1 MSIVSSTIIE
11 DAPQVD
17 GRRAIRE
24 RHTDSHGI
32 AHDVDYLA
40 EADADVESILATH
53 AAGVAAQ
60 LAATE
65 VKAIAA
71 FMLTGNS
78 PTQWTFTDVDS
89 QTAYRALLAH
99 FAARPPEESL
109 ALAPVVTGFTRDA
122 LIEMAGI
129 SGETADKILAWGAA
143 VNDAKTAADSARTL
157 SADVLA
163 EVA

>member
-1 MSIVSSTIIE
+1 MPIVTSTIIE
-11 DAPQVD
+11 DSPQID

-24 RHTDSHGI
+24 RHIDSHGN

-60 LAATE
+60 LAASE
-65 VKAIAA
+65 VKAVAA
-71 FMLTGNS
+71 WMLAGNS
-78 PTQWTFTDVDS
+78 PTQWTFVDIDS
-89 QTAYRALLAH
+89 QSCYRALLAY

-109 ALAPVVTGFTRDA
+109 ALAPIVVGFTREA
-122 LIEMAGI
+122 LIEMAGV

-143 VNDAKTAADSARTL
+143 VADAKGAADSARTL
-157 SADVLA
+157 SVDVLA

>member
-1 MSIVSSTIIE
+1 MPIVSSEIIE
-11 DAPQVD
+11 DSPQVD

-24 RHTDSHGI
+24 RHVDSHGTP
-32 AHDVDYLA
+32 HDVDYLA
-40 EADADVESILATH
+40 DADADLDAMLSLH
-53 AAGVAAQ
+53 AAGVAVQ
-60 LAATE
+60 LAAAE

-71 FMLTGNS
+71 FMLAGNS
-78 PTQWTFTDVDS
+78 PTQWTFVDIDS
-89 QTAYRALLAH
+89 QTAYRALLGH

-109 ALAPVVTGFTRDA
+109 ALAPVVTGFTREA

-143 VNDAKTAADSARTL
+143 VADAKTAADSARTL
-157 SADVLA
+157 SVDVLA